1 MGNLP
6 DPIYAISKTGEVIT
20 MEALTSQTYEKCYF
34 PKYEVGKPLEN
45 PRKVK
50 VVKVKDVLIV
60 FKDFIRNNGYSIIPQ

>member
-20 MEALTSQTYEKCYF
+20 MEALSSTTYEKCYF
-34 PKYEVGKPLEN
+34 PNYEIGKPLKN

-50 VVKVKDVLIV
+50 VVKVKDVSII
-60 FKDFIRNNGYSIIPQ
+60 FKDFIRNNGYAIIPQ